1 MKARTLLR
9 NEPMDRLAL
18 METFVRTVET
28 GSFSGAARRL
38 GVGQP
43 AVSKAVAQL
52 EEHLQTR
59 LLLRSTRGLTP
70 TEAGQAYYEAALRA
84 IALADEA
91 DSAARGAGAELAGRL
106 RVCAAVTFARLHVIP
121 HLKRFLD
128 AHPALDVDVVLD
140 DRNIDLLEHGID
152 VALRMGDLGD
162 SAMTARRLATGRRV
176 VVATPRY
183 LAERGVPATPADLA
197 RHETVT
203 YLQDIGAGGSWSFR
217 RGDTELSVAVGG
229 RLRVSAAEGVRAAVC
244 ADMGIAVASEWMFGP
259 ELARGDVT
267 AILTDWTLPT
277 IALWAVYPSGRL
289 SSAKARAFAAF
300 VQDIMQTGVPAP
312 AEDSPAPAAAYSP
325 D

>member
-1 MKARTLLR
+1 
-9 NEPMDRLAL
+9 MDRLAL
-18 METFVRTVET
+18 METCVCTVET
-28 GSFSGAARRL
+28 GSCSGAARRL

-52 EEHLQTR
+52 EEHLQAR

-70 TEAGQAYYEAALRA
+70 TEAGQAYYEAARRA

-91 DSAARGAGAELAGRL
+91 DAAARGAGAELSGRL

-140 DRNIDLLEHGID
+140 DRNVDLLEHGID

-162 SAMTARRLATGRRV
+162 SSMTARRIVTGSRV

-183 LAERGVPATPADLA
+183 LAERGVPRTPADLA
-197 RHETVT
+197 QHDTVT

-217 RGDTELSVAVGG
+217 RGDAELSVAVGG

-244 ADMGIAVASEWMFGP
+244 ADMGIAVASAWMFGP
-259 ELARGDVT
+259 ELASGAVT

-277 IALWAVYPSGRL
+277 IDLWAVYPSGRL

-300 VQDIMQTGVPAP
+300 VQDIMQTA
-312 AEDSPAPAAAYSP
+312 APAPAAGSPAPGAAYSR